1 MKTQMRFQK
10 ILMLVS
16 LIVAALSLVYALSFC
31 GGTVYQ
37 YGTLYLPNSG
47 TEAVEGAEDLFF
59 ASQDY
64 NDTLIAL
71 SIIFIVIVVLNYITA
86 SQKRRKYYITNYV
99 SIILTAVYAVVFAIL
114 LLVFVSDTYSL
125 FTAID
130 KEAAEEAYLL
140 LYGDFKYSIA
150 NFILGYLM
158 AALILVTAAVLI
170 LNLVWKI
177 KLMQGEKK
185 LLEGSVVASVESAP
199 EAPTEEVV

>member
-1 MKTQMRFQK
+1 MRFQK

-16 LIVAALSLVYALSFC
+16 LIVAALSFVYALSFC
-31 GGTVYQ
+31 SGTVYQ

-64 NDTLIAL
+64 NDTLITL
-71 SIIFIVIVVLNYITA
+71 SIIFIVVAVLNYIAA

-130 KEAAEEAYLL
+130 KEAAEEAYSLF
-140 LYGDFKYSIA
+140 YGDFKYSIS
-150 NFILGYLM
+150 NFILGYIM
-158 AALILVTAAVLI
+158 AALMIVNAVVLV

-185 LLEGSVVASVESAP
+185 LLEGSQVSAP
-199 EAPTEEVV
+199 VENSPEVPTEEVV